1 MFITPYQKFSIMA
14 KKKLKTNTE
23 EQSQQ
28 IQAESLIIDIENL
41 LTGGNPRQY
50 FDEKAL
56 GELTESIKQVG
67 IIQPITVRKMPDT
80 ENMYSIIAGERRYRA
95 AKLAGLK
102 QMPAYLRE
110 CTDEEAL
117 DIALTENLQREDMTD
132 LETAEAV
139 KIMIEVK
146 RFDIKTIAVKLGKS
160 EKFVRDR
167 YQLNNL
173 IDDFKKMLSEN
184 SINIGKAVFLAS
196 YPQDLQEQIF
206 KDHFTNEN
214 WNYWAELS
222 LSKFENH
229 LDNRYNSNLDNAVF
243 DKTDCAAC
251 QFNSSFGRLFSDE
264 TARCLNKPCY
274 TNKQDDAKFKKIA
287 DVIEENPTL
296 PIIRKYHVSDWVLRK
311 LDENNFELAEESGK
325 YMQMPDEPEKPEKPK
340 EEDCADEETGELDQ
354 EWFDNEMEEYEQDLK
369 DYEEACAD
377 YTKEVIEFEENLK
390 SGKYQH
396 CLILSGTDIQK
407 GYISVD
413 DADNENDTDISSE
426 DKEISKLNA
435 KLEREQ
441 QLKVEKSIKDLK
453 EQVYKGSI
461 DFTKDAVKLEQDILF
476 YYLLSELTYDHREQ
490 FFGEKYATDK
500 VKFDFVVNMTPEQ
513 RTIIIRDYILS
524 NLKQYAF
531 NSTSVASQLFLEF
544 SKYHF
549 EKETADIEQVHQ
561 TVFLKRKSRIE
572 QKLKELGVNIL
583 TESVETDTVS
593 EAPEEEFQE
602 HEQE

>member
-1 MFITPYQKFSIMA
+1 M
-14 KKKLKTNTE
+14 
-23 EQSQQ
+23 
-28 IQAESLIIDIENL
+28 IDIENL

-56 GELTESIKQVG
+56 AELAESIKQVG
-67 IIQPITVRKMPDT
+67 IIQPITVRKMPNT

-95 AKLAGLK
+95 SKLAGLT

-110 CTDEEAL
+110 CTEEEAL

-139 KIMIEVK
+139 KTMIEVK
-146 RFDIKTIAVKLGKS
+146 KFDIKTIAVKLGKS
-160 EKFVRDR
+160 EKYVRDR

-229 LDNRYNSNLDNAVF
+229 LDGRFNSNLENAIF
-243 DKTDCAAC
+243 DTTSCTGC

-264 TARCLNKPCY
+264 TARCLNKPCFID
-274 TNKQDDAKFKKIA
+274 KQDESKFKKIA

-296 PIIRKYHVSDWVLRK
+296 PIIRRYHVSDWVLRK
-311 LDENNFELAEESGK
+311 FEENSFELAEDGGT
-325 YMQMPDEPEKPEKPK
+325 YYQMPEEPEKPEKPK
-340 EEDCADEETGELDQ
+340 EEDCTDEDTGEIDQ
-354 EWFDNEMEEYEQDLK
+354 EWFDNEMEQYELDLK
-369 DYEEACAD
+369 DYEEACTD
-377 YTKEVIEFEENLK
+377 YAKEIIEFEEKLK
-390 SGKYQH
+390 NGDYQH
-396 CLILSGTDIQK
+396 CLVLSGTEIKK
-407 GYISVD
+407 GYISFD
-413 DADNENDTDISSE
+413 DADNEKESDISSE
-426 DKEISKLNA
+426 DKEISKLKA

-441 QLKVEKSIKDLK
+441 ELKVEKSIKDIK
-453 EQVYKGSI
+453 DQVFKGNV

-476 YYLLSELTYDHREQ
+476 YYLLSELSDEHEKL
-490 FFGEKYATDK
+490 FFGQRWAADK
-500 VKFDFVVNMTPEQ
+500 VKFDFVVSMTPEQ
-513 RTIIIRDYILS
+513 RTVIIRDFILS
-524 NLKQYAF
+524 KLKQYAF

-549 EKETADIEQVHQ
+549 EKETADLEQVHQ
-561 TVFLKRKSRIE
+561 AVFLKRKSRIE

-583 TESVETDTVS
+583 DDTAEKEET
-593 EAPEEEFQE
+593 PEEELQE